1 MKLTKLLVLGALM
14 LSGTSAWAVDG
25 NVWVKPAFPAIPEVS
40 QFTTYEAVTA
50 EADGDAKAVYL
61 YNVATHLFYSSA
73 NNWGTHASIISA
85 DGSNNDVP
93 TGECIRGS
101 KVFFFSSAD
110 ALAKGADVVEIK
122 NWVYK
127 FSEYRSA
134 FGGNSGVGDCW
145 TDNNGRDDRFWKVTD
160 AGGNTYR
167 ISNVKNYTNFFLG
180 WDPNA
185 ADTRL
190 SLLDPAAS
198 EVGIDW
204 KLVPAEA
211 YETWY
216 ASVTEDMYQ
225 AILDW
230 QTARTQYNA
239 AMKLKEALD
248 KAEAAG
254 ANVDD
259 QIAIY
264 NNPQSTAD
272 ELTAAIPLV
281 NAAIERA
288 GYDNATAANPAVVT
302 SLFITNPSYDG
313 DKRTGWTWT
322 PSGDGNLGMGY
333 TAAEFYQKV
342 FDINQTLSGMKAG
355 VYAVDVQA
363 FYRAGAGDGDAYKLY
378 VANDPQSKD
387 VKLYAISGGE
397 SMSMPITTPYPE
409 ATTEKVGR
417 GNELA
422 VKTTSGETIYIPQ
435 NMEAAE
441 AYFNVDRYH
450 NKLLFSTD
458 GAEVTIGLKNS
469 KSVSLNWV
477 IFDNWSLTYYGNG
490 ADAYQ
495 AWWDSALKNYTAT
508 LGEDALYTE
517 SYLATLTAAITG
529 KTATNKAEVLANIA
543 AADAAQADLDENLNL
558 WSQWKDAI
566 AEGVSTINSYL
577 MLEDDAIYNL
587 MEYCDETYDE
597 RESLKILEAHNLD
610 NEALTAEIA
619 KVKALVAAVIEAA
632 KNAVKEGDDMTQ
644 YLTNPDFAEGQKGW
658 TGWKSVAQQ
667 KWGDGSLNMPVV
679 NESCAEAFSA
689 PNFDLYQEVEGL
701 PLGIYEVSVQG
712 FFRFGRGSDAWTA
725 WNTQGEERSD
735 YVKVDDPALGSPVFF
750 YVNEKQTP
758 FINVY
763 QEDGRPGDSPLFDD
777 LDTPANEGRTPLLRY
792 GSDGKEIT
800 EWEDASEI
808 NSVENCQTVEAAD
821 GNKIFFPDG
830 MKSAHNYF
838 NADAY
843 KQTTFSA
850 VAHKGD
856 KLRIGVKGH
865 SDVGVS
871 ATNLDSWAIFDNF
884 KLIYRGTSK
893 EVVKPVLQ
901 DAIEVAKAKQKL
913 SVAKDVKDELAA
925 AIAAAEEAYNN
936 DADNMFSVLANL
948 WAVDVNSSLQKI
960 QAIEAAL
967 PAFEEAVAAAEYLGD
982 DERPLESV
990 ITEAKQVRGTAQ
1002 DYIDGNVEFTNA
1014 DLDEILQKMEELSK
1028 ALKVPAGMHTAT
1040 DDNFA
1045 NATYLINNPTY
1056 DSNAD
1061 GWTFTGDAGNKRQ
1074 AEGVYE
1080 VWRTH
1085 ADCGLYQD
1093 LTEMPEGTYELSVQ
1107 GIYRF
1112 GYADS
1117 DYPSF
1122 IETPAENN
1130 NAWVYVTVGETETKS
1145 LLPRLSSIAEY
1156 YEAEAEVYGEET
1168 KYLPKNTNV
1177 TDNGDGT
1184 FKFDQ
1189 HFQWGQ
1195 MTVAE
1200 DAQSASGYI
1209 LPDQL
1214 DVTTPFFDS
1223 GEVVNTSIIFKVGAE
1238 GKARIGINIKY
1249 VKDGD
1254 WTVWDNWKLTYY
1266 GKNSAKEVG
1275 PVNGIK
1281 DASSVTEIVKTEVFN
1296 LNGARVKTG
1305 KGIAIVRQTLS
1316 DGTVRVKKVM
1326 MK

>member
-25 NVWVKPAFPAIPEVS
+25 NVWVKPAVPDGVAMEMDVEYYFYNVGS
-40 QFTTYEAVTA
+40 DLFFTQGNAWGTQASAGTDGLKVKIAQTEAGAYTLTDYVKTQNAWKMWWFVDNSADPTMYVDYNNQANYLWSITDMGNNVYRLSPSLSNPFTEFAEGMFVGLNRTSNTSTTVLTWNNTA
-50 EADGDAKAVYL
+50 E
-61 YNVATHLFYSSA
+61 S
-73 NNWGTHASIISA
+73 
-85 DGSNNDVP
+85 
-93 TGECIRGS
+93 
-101 KVFFFSSAD
+101 
-110 ALAKGADVVEIK
+110 GA
-122 NWVYK
+122 
-127 FSEYRSA
+127 F
-134 FGGNSGVGDCW
+134 
-145 TDNNGRDDRFWKVTD
+145 
-160 AGGNTYR
+160 
-167 ISNVKNYTNFFLG
+167 
-180 WDPNA
+180 
-185 ADTRL
+185 
-190 SLLDPAAS
+190 
-198 EVGIDW
+198 IDW
-204 KLVPAEA
+204 KLIPAETFDIDA
-211 YETWY
+211 HNVAVKTFE
-216 ASVTEDMYQ
+216 
-225 AILDW
+225 
-230 QTARTQYNA
+230 A
-239 AMKLKEALD
+239 AMELKKALEEAEALS
-248 KAEAAG
+248 
-254 ANVDD
+254 VDVTD
-259 QIAIY
+259 ELTVY
-264 NNPQSTAD
+264 NNTESTAD
-272 ELTAAIPLV
+272 QLSTAAESV
-281 NAAIERA
+281 KKKVAEA
-288 GYDNATAANPAVVT
+288 GMNSATAANPKDASSYIVNYDFAKST
-302 SLFITNPSYDG
+302 TN
-313 DKRTGWTWT
+313 GWTPEQGT
-322 PSGDGNLGMGY
+322 DNFGAYNGKENAELYDKNKFNVYQTVSGLPN
-333 TAAEFYQKV
+333 
-342 FDINQTLSGMKAG
+342 G
-355 VYAVDVQA
+355 VYAVGVNA
-363 FYRAGAGDGDAYKLY
+363 FYRAGNSVEAYKHFA
-378 VANDPQSKD
+378 ANDEEMNYA
-387 VKLYAISGGE
+387 KLYATSADFTA
-397 SMSMPITTPYPE
+397 TTPLASPYKGAP
-409 ATTEKVGR
+409 TEKPGT
-417 GNELA
+417 GDWSQDEG
-422 VKTTSGETIYIPQ
+422 KQFFIPN
-435 NMEAAE
+435 NMVAAE
-441 AYFNVDRYH
+441 YAMHTMGLYS
-450 NKLLFSTD
+450 NKVLLSID
-458 GAEVTIGLKNS
+458 NGSVTIGVKKDKHIGS
-469 KSVSLNWV
+469 DWA
-477 IFDNWSLTYYGNG
+477 IFDDFSLTYYGNG

-495 AWWDSALKNYTAT
+495 MWSDNALSQYAAVPE
-508 LGEDALYTE
+508 GALYTD
-517 SYLATLTAAITG
+517 SYMATLTAAVTG
-529 KTATNKAEVLANIA
+529 KTATNKEEVLANIA
-543 AADAAQADLDENLNL
+543 AAEAARADLDDNLNL
-558 WSQWKDAI
+558 WNQWKEAV
-566 AEGVSTINSYL
+566 AEGVSTINTYL

-712 FFRFGRGSDAWTA
+712 FFRFGRGDDAWNA

-800 EWEDASEI
+800 EWVDASEI

-948 WAVDVNSSLQKI
+948 WSVDVNSSLQKI

-990 ITEAKQVRGTAQ
+990 ITEAKETRGTAQ
-1002 DYIDGNVEFTNA
+1002 DYVDGNVEFTNA
-1014 DLDEILQKMEELSK
+1014 DLDAILQKMEELTK

-1080 VWRTH
+1080 IWRTKV
-1085 ADCGLYQD
+1085 DCGLYQD
-1093 LTEMPEGTYELSVQ
+1093 LTDMPEGTYELSVQ

-1117 DYPSF
+1117 EYPAF